1 MVSRLSK
8 QQSII
13 LGILIGA
20 VIISFVLRVL
30 PFFQMDFASFAVYG
44 DPDIWYNFRQIE
56 AMVSNFPQYNWFDA
70 MTAYPQGKNIDWG
83 PLFPVI
89 ASALCIITGAVQ
101 RVDCIAVSSWVPV
114 LFGILMVPVVFF
126 LGRLIAG
133 WKAGIIAAIFIA
145 VVSGEYFYRTMA
157 GVVDHHCAEIFFTTV
172 FCLFYIYTIRK
183 ASEHEV
189 RLKSPSS
196 LKPILVPSV
205 IAGVAFAA
213 GMAVM
218 PTTLLFAMIVALY
231 TLIQYTWNAFHG
243 KSTDYLLVVNGVV
256 SVFAI
261 AGLAIVGVHSPVY
274 SLATYSAAPT
284 HAIALLFFGTALLQL
299 FSMLSREKPWVFVGM
314 TIAGA
319 IGCIAVAALVSPTL
333 VNSGF
338 SALSSFFGQRFQD
351 FPIEEQK
358 AWALEQIWGSYNIG
372 IILALA
378 GIALLAYRFWKRE
391 CPAHLFV
398 VVWGVIVLIST
409 IQHSRFEYYSAVIV
423 VIAAAAALGYAFI
436 LDTSDAG
443 KKAGAKPP
451 RDRKG
456 RKEPKKRESS
466 SQEKFGK
473 RMLSGLEGT
482 GTSLV
487 LACMVVFCGVSLL
500 SDYSIATT
508 TTKNTLIPSQWTEI
522 LEWVDSVAPGESVT
536 YLGPYD
542 GDNWTYPVGSY
553 SILSWWDYGHWITYL
568 SKRIPVTNP
577 FQDNV
582 GISSYY
588 FFAESEDAANHI
600 ADRLD
605 TRYIITDWKMADS
618 KFPSMVAWYRSS
630 VADNAVTDNYYYQEF
645 RLPQK
650 QGQTNQTRYYL
661 KFQPYYQTMVSRL
674 QNFDGTMVE
683 PRDVVYIEYDI
694 PATRSGT
701 AVVTR
706 YEVIAIDT
714 ARNNLALFESTSHD
728 GKGAAIVSTGL
739 DAPVEPIDALRHYRL
754 ISERVNDSA
763 TLSQNYTQ
771 SVKAF
776 EYVRGARLKG
786 EGRIEV
792 TIQTDLGR
800 TFVYRQESENG
811 LFILP
816 YATKNSPYPVK
827 TTGPYRLVSSGR
839 TIEVSDQDVVEG
851 ATITG

>member
-1 MVSRLSK
+1 MRS
-8 QQSII
+8 
-13 LGILIGA
+13 
-20 VIISFVLRVL
+20 VLR
-30 PFFQMDFASFAVYG
+30 
-44 DPDIWYNFRQIE
+44 
-56 AMVSNFPQYNWFDA
+56 
-70 MTAYPQGKNIDWG
+70 T
-83 PLFPVI
+83 
-89 ASALCIITGAVQ
+89 
-101 RVDCIAVSSWVPV
+101 
-114 LFGILMVPVVFF
+114 
-126 LGRLIAG
+126 
-133 WKAGIIAAIFIA
+133 
-145 VVSGEYFYRTMA
+145 
-157 GVVDHHCAEIFFTTV
+157 
-172 FCLFYIYTIRK
+172 
-183 ASEHEV
+183 
-189 RLKSPSS
+189 PSS

-243 KSTDYLLVVNGVV
+243 KNTDYLLVVNGIV

-284 HAIALLFFGTALLQL
+284 HAFALLFFGTALLQA
-299 FSMLSREKPWVFVGM
+299 FSRCCREKTLGIRRNDHCRCDRMHRCSSPCEPH
-314 TIAGA
+314 AGQFGVQCA
-319 IGCIAVAALVSPTL
+319 LLIFRAAFP
-333 VNSGF
+333 GF
-338 SALSSFFGQRFQD
+338 PLD
-351 FPIEEQK
+351 EQK
-358 AWALEQIWGSYNIG
+358 PWALEQIWGSYNIG

-378 GIALLAYRFWKRE
+378 GLPLLAYRFWKRE

-398 VVWGVIVLIST
+398 LVWGVIVLIST

-423 VIAAAAALGYAFI
+423 VIAAASCPRVCLYSRYLRCREKGRRK
-436 LDTSDAG
+436 T
-443 KKAGAKPP
+443 PP
-451 RDRKG
+451 DRKG

-508 TTKNTLIPSQWTEI
+508 TTKNTLIPPQWTEI

-542 GDNWTYPVGSY
+542 GDNWTYPAGSY

-588 FFAESEDAANHI
+588 FFAESEVAANHI

-618 KFPSMVAWYRSS
+618 KFPSMVAWYRNS

-650 QGQTNQTRYYL
+650 QGQTNQTRLSL

-694 PATRSGT
+694 PATRSGHCGG
-701 AVVTR
+701 VLVMKS
-706 YEVIAIDT
+706 
-714 ARNNLALFESTSHD
+714 L
-728 GKGAAIVSTGL
+728 
-739 DAPVEPIDALRHYRL
+739 
-754 ISERVNDSA
+754 
-763 TLSQNYTQ
+763 LSMQPGT
-771 SVKAF
+771 
-776 EYVRGARLKG
+776 
-786 EGRIEV
+786 
-792 TIQTDLGR
+792 
-800 TFVYRQESENG
+800 
-811 LFILP
+811 ILP
-816 YATKNSPYPVK
+816 CSNPLPMWAREPPS
-827 TTGPYRLVSSGR
+827 
-839 TIEVSDQDVVEG
+839 
-851 ATITG
+851 